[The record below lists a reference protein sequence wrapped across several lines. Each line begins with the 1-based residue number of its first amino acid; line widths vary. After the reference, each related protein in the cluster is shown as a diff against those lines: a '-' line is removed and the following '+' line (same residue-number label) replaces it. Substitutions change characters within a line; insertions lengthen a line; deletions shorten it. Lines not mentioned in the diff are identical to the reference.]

1 MNLYRN
7 TMFHKYIH
15 DTERIISINY
25 LLLRSCL
32 IVLAFLLS
40 SCEKDLTIEIKTNDK
55 RLLVDG
61 EFTDDTV
68 VHSIRLYCSG
78 SLITGKPQTIVS
90 GAKIYVTDG
99 IETFGYIEN
108 RDTLGLYQT
117 AGNVGGKGG
126 HNYTLNISHV
136 DIDGDGKYEIYTAH
150 TMMPVPVRFDSM
162 ASFYGMNGD
171 RIEGTIINIGYYTT
185 FYNGPD
191 YYINKVIV
199 NNKGI
204 WTITSELG
212 SGKLTRDELYYKTKK
227 VNTPGSILH
236 GIESVCIEPQMATV
250 NKGDTIYIV
259 GNNFN
264 KDQFEFLKEF
274 DNNTTSS
281 NQFNND
287 NIYDQLKIPTN
298 LPTNIEPADKAAG
311 YFFIYSISK
320 ISKVFNES
328 PK

>member
-1 MNLYRN
+1 MFYKYLYN
-7 TMFHKYIH
+7 
-15 DTERIISINY
+15 TERIISINN
-25 LLLRSCL
+25 LLLCSCL
-32 IVLAFLLS
+32 LVLVFLLS
-40 SCEKDLTIEIKTNDK
+40 SCEQDMNIEIKTNDK

-90 GAKIYVTDG
+90 GAKIFVADG

-108 RDTLGLYQT
+108 KDTLGLYQT
-117 AGNVGGKGG
+117 AGKVGGIGG

-136 DIDGDGKYEIYTAH
+136 DIDGDGKYEIYTAQ

-171 RIEGTIINIGYYTT
+171 RIEGTICNIGYYTT

-191 YYINKVIV
+191 YYLDKAII

-204 WTITSELG
+204 WTITSDLG
-212 SGKLTRDELYYKTKK
+212 NGKLTRDELYYKTKK

-236 GIESVCIEPQMATV
+236 GIESFFIEPQMATV

-259 GNNFN
+259 GINFN

-274 DNNTTSS
+274 DNNT
-281 NQFNND
+281 NNGD
-287 NIYDQLKIPTN
+287 LFQNNIYDQLKIPTN

-311 YFFIYSISK
+311 YFFIYSVSK
-320 ISKVFNES
+320 ISKVFNQ
-328 PK
+328 